1 MLFVAYECLSDSE
14 LIRELDMINRLVE
27 TLSSQAEK
35 LVKLRAE
42 GKVGESAYF
51 DVLEELRKRAIF
63 TYYKKD
69 ELLSAADYKIKQ
81 IDSKIAQ
88 FSHDLELLKV
98 RHAIGEI
105 PNSKYNVFQ
114 EGIGIQLGEIE
125 ETRNRIVELKNKII
139 GNSER
144 IDIVGMPAQ
153 PSVARLRPDY
163 LVDTTKSFAKSNNKP
178 IEMHSETSK
187 QKVKCSKCG
196 VENVENASYCYNC
209 GTKIEKDKKAR

>member
-1 MLFVAYECLSDSE
+1 MLSVAYECLSDSE
-14 LIRELDMINRLVE
+14 LIRELDMINKLVE
-27 TLSSQAEK
+27 TLSSQADK

-42 GKVGESAYF
+42 GKVSESAYV
-51 DVLEELRKRAIF
+51 DVLEELRKRAVF
-63 TYYKKD
+63 TYHKKD
-69 ELLSAADYKIKQ
+69 ELLSAAEYKIKQ
-81 IDSKIAQ
+81 IDGKIAQ

-105 PNSKYNVFQ
+105 PNSKYSVFQ

-144 IDIVGMPAQ
+144 IDIIGMPAQ
-153 PSVARLRPDY
+153 PSVSRLSDY
-163 LVDTTKSFAKSNNKP
+163 SVDTTTKSFDKPNNKT
-178 IEMHSETSK
+178 IEMHSKSK
-187 QKVKCSKCG
+187 LKVLKCSKCG

-209 GTKIEKDKKAR
+209 GTKINKEK

>member
-1 MLFVAYECLSDSE
+1 
-14 LIRELDMINRLVE
+14 MINKLVE

-81 IDSKIAQ
+81 IDNKIAQ

-105 PNSKYNVFQ
+105 PDSKYSVFQ

-125 ETRNRIVELKNKII
+125 ETRNKIVELKNKII
-139 GNSER
+139 RNSER
-144 IDIVGMPAQ
+144 IDIIGMPAKS
-153 PSVARLRPDY
+153 SVSPVSRLSES
-163 LVDTTKSFAKSNNKP
+163 VDTTTKSFEESNNKT

-187 QKVKCSKCG
+187 HKVKCSKCG
-196 VENVENASYCYNC
+196 VENAEYASYCYNC
-209 GTKIEKDKKAR
+209 GTKIDKLYNQRKSS